1 MRNNIM
7 NKFLLSVFS
16 FLLILASQR
25 LSAESVRLEKGC
37 AVLDFST
44 KKWNN
49 TKFVTLLSDSEKTP
63 DGQPSFGFEVRP
75 SEKVVFMNGKDD
87 PVFLE
92 ALRKL
97 NLSWDSISFWLK
109 SDGGGETFTMVF
121 LCDDNRMFSMP
132 VKLLQKGWQK
142 VTVRSLW
149 SKYLSEGPMRF
160 DKFRTINISGKVDKP
175 VQFRMG
181 PLEFHLKGSVGLR
194 KVRTLDIAPAAA
206 QPVIDGKPDDA
217 VWKSSA
223 EVKSWSGNLVRPVS
237 VRLAYDRENL
247 YVFFSVGCKT
257 SELVHKQNRDGSV
270 WEDDSLQLIVS
281 PGNDNRT
288 YHQFIVNS
296 ADVKQTYHS
305 YFNQVADMFVRDKNL
320 FKESDWESKTALTP
334 NLWQAEWKIPR
345 RLLGGLDEKQIHG
358 LQIFISLASLK
369 ENGFFQEAV
378 RAIAPADFGALRLA
392 SGTGTIPADTPEPVL
407 VFNRD
412 KGTIAAPGEFRW
424 VLSSPNGK
432 TFSGTGRDVA
442 EIGSY
447 AGSSGIQRFTVFS
460 PDGRYFFAA
469 RTDTVCFALKRPWG
483 ERLLCPA
490 PKEQKP
496 EKGVFPVSG
505 VLKIAANPEKTT
517 METAEL
523 LKKDLLGFM
532 QTDSVIVPDPKLPEQ
547 VIVIGKAEIP
557 ALPVRPEGY
566 SLNIAAEGIALR
578 GHDPAGLVNAVRT
591 LAQLQKYAF
600 LHNESV
606 LPCTRI
612 QDWPDL
618 PVRTVQRWIDGSY
631 FQWKFA
637 DRGKYA
643 ATADTSEEIVQG
655 MYDFLDRFVG
665 DSKMNMVL
673 MQNPDQIRYEDP
685 RNRRFN
691 HPMSM
696 VGIAEVR
703 KMAEH
708 CRGNF
713 IEYVPAM
720 SGASHA
726 DYMLTRVDKQALA
739 LPGYLSWDADPTHPN
754 FFPYLFTLYDEL
766 IGASSARYFCTL
778 EDEWWHKPLGPVTTH
793 QNGRLRRD
801 IFHDTIV
808 KEHDYLKSKGVRM
821 IMFTDML
828 QRGHNGGKPF
838 DNYLNAEKLPRDIV
852 LAGWSGG
859 EDAIRY
865 FDRLGYQSQWGIF
878 NYTAMGVLD
887 PSKLKDMRSFQGLGT
902 VISGG
907 HGMDASYGIPS
918 LIASAECAWNF
929 FHGRQTPLD
938 DWLMENGLNV
948 MALYS
953 VRPNPAASRKFLPVD
968 LGKVFNDDAKLL
980 KLQNLPP
987 GETSMG
993 GVPTRLTPSKA
1004 VRGGV
1009 QPTVIPLG
1017 AKAASLIFLHTQ
1029 YCAPENLP
1037 KLRLGHR
1044 FTGWV
1049 NGRKTAVYL
1058 ICYSDG
1064 KKIPVYSR
1072 NTINNGN
1079 VHPVRGFTAS
1089 EIGMRYVP
1097 DARFVRDDNDGKDGL
1112 LYQYEWV
1119 NPRPE
1124 VPIDRIEFTS
1134 MGDLVPITPY
1144 LLALTLREPR
1154 EGYKSPVP

>member
-1 MRNNIM
+1 M
-7 NKFLLSVFS
+7 NKYLLSVFS
-16 FLLILASQR
+16 FLLSFHISMLF
-25 LSAESVRLEKGC
+25 AESVSLEKGC
-37 AVLDFST
+37 VVLDFST

-75 SEKVVFMNGKDD
+75 SENAVFMNGQDD
-87 PVFLE
+87 PVFLKE
-92 ALRKL
+92 LQKL
-97 NLSWDSISFWLK
+97 NLPWDSISFWLK
-109 SDGGGETFTMVF
+109 SDGGGESFTLVF
-121 LCDDNRMFSMP
+121 FCDENRLFTMP

-149 SKYLSEGPMRF
+149 SKYPSEGPLRF
-160 DKFRTINISGKVDKP
+160 DRIRTININGKVDKP

-206 QPVIDGKPDDA
+206 SPVIDGKADDA

-223 EVKSWSGNLVRPVS
+223 EVKSWSGNLSRPVS
-237 VRLAYDRENL
+237 VRLAYDRDNL
-247 YVFFSVGCKT
+247 YVFFSVECKT
-257 SELVHKQNRDGSV
+257 DELVRKQNRDGEV
-270 WEDDSLQLIVS
+270 WEDDSLQLLVS

-288 YHQFIVNS
+288 YHQFVVNS
-296 ADVKQTYHS
+296 ANVGQTYHF
-305 YFNQVADMFVRDKNL
+305 YFNQVADTFVREKNL
-320 FKESDWESKTALTP
+320 FQESDWESRTKLSP

-358 LQIFISLASLK
+358 LQIFVSLGSLK
-369 ENGFFQEAV
+369 EKGFFQEAV
-378 RAIAPADFGALRLA
+378 RAIAPADFGVMRLA
-392 SGTGTIPADTPEPVL
+392 ADAGTLPVDIPEPLL

-412 KGTIAAPGEFRW
+412 KGIIAAPGSFVW
-424 VLSSPNGK
+424 YLSSPDGR
-432 TFSGTGRDVA
+432 TFSGTGSHVA

-447 AGSSGIQRFTVFS
+447 AGSSGVQRIAVLS
-460 PDGRYFFAA
+460 ADGRYFYAA
-469 RTDTVCFALKRPWG
+469 RTDTVSFAPKRPWG

-490 PKEQKP
+490 PKERKTG
-496 EKGVFPVSG
+496 KGVFPVSG
-505 VLKIAANPEKTT
+505 VLKIAVNPKKSSPEA
-517 METAEL
+517 AEL

-532 QTDSVIVPDPKLPEQ
+532 QTDSAVVSGPDLPEFT
-547 VIVIGKAEIP
+547 IVIGKTEIP
-557 ALPVRPEGY
+557 AAPMRPEGY
-566 SLNIAAEGIALR
+566 SLNIAPDGIALR
-578 GHDPAGLVNAVRT
+578 GHDPAGLVHAVRT

-600 LHNESV
+600 LHNESS
-606 LPCTRI
+606 LPCTMI
-612 QDWPDL
+612 QDGPDL
-618 PVRTVQRWIDGSY
+618 PVRIVHRWIDGSY

-637 DRGKYA
+637 DKGKYA
-643 ATADTSEEIVQG
+643 ATADTDGEIIQG
-655 MYDFLDRFVG
+655 MYDFLDRFAG
-665 DSKMNMVL
+665 DSKLNMVL

-685 RNRRFN
+685 RNQRFN
-691 HPMSM
+691 HAMSM
-696 VGIAEVR
+696 VGVAEVR

-708 CRGNF
+708 CRKNH

-739 LPGYLSWDADPTHPN
+739 LPGYLHWDADPTHPN
-754 FFPYLFTLYDEL
+754 FFPYLFALYDEL

-778 EDEWWHKPLGPVTTH
+778 EDEWWHKPLRPVTTH

-801 IFHDTIV
+801 IFYDTIV
-808 KEHDYLKSKGVRM
+808 KEHDYLKSKGARM
-821 IMFTDML
+821 IMFSDML
-828 QRGHNGGKPF
+828 QRAHNGGKPF
-838 DNYLNAEKLPRDIV
+838 DNSLNAEKLPRDIV

-859 EDAIRY
+859 EDAIRH

-878 NYTAMGVLD
+878 NYTAMGMLD
-887 PSKLKDMRSFQGLGT
+887 PSKLKDVRSFQGLGT
-902 VISGG
+902 ILSGS

-953 VRPNPAASRKFLPVD
+953 VRPNPAASRKFVPVD
-968 LGKVFNDDAKLL
+968 LGKIFNDDAKILR
-980 KLQNLPP
+980 LQNLPS
-987 GETSMG
+987 GETAMG
-993 GVPTRLTPSKA
+993 GIPTRLFPSRA
-1004 VRGGV
+1004 VRGDV
-1009 QPTVIPLG
+1009 RPTVIPIG

-1029 YCAPENLP
+1029 YCAPEDLP

-1044 FTGWV
+1044 ITGWV
-1049 NGRKTAVYL
+1049 NGRKTGVYL

-1079 VHPVRGFTAS
+1079 VYPVRGFIAS

-1124 VPIDRIEFTS
+1124 VPIERIEFTS
-1134 MGDLVPITPY
+1134 MGDLVPVTPY

-1154 EGYKSPVP
+1154 DGYSKQSPP